1 MSIDKVLKKFEER
14 LSKLNKK
21 LTRTQWLKNLLEAE
35 RDKILQKLKEGYSKK
50 QIYQVV
56 CELMEEEGFSPVS
69 YPLFLKIL
77 NSVLDDP
84 LTTQRETSKPTEKP
98 KGEVNRPKK
107 LNPDELF

>member
-1 MSIDKVLKKFEER
+1 MSIDEVLRKFEER

-50 QIYQVV
+50 QIYQVI

-77 NSVLDDP
+77 NSVLDNDTIH
-84 LTTQRETSKPTEKP
+84 TTETSKPKKKS
-98 KGEVNRPKK
+98 KGEINRPKK